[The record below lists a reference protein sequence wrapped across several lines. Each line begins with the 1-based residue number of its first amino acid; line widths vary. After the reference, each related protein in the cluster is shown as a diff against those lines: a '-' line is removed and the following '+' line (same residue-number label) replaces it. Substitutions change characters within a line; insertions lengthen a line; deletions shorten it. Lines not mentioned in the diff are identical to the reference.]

1 MHNPRLDQLSDYPFE
16 RLRALLSAPPGASP
30 PLDMAIG
37 APRHAPPDFFAAALA
52 DAGAGW
58 RRYPPREG
66 LPDLRHA
73 IAEWLSRRY
82 RVPTS
87 MVDPDRQIVPVSG
100 TREALFMAALLAAP
114 RRKGGQPAV
123 LMPNPTYQVYPGAA
137 TMAGAEPILLAATPD
152 NGFQPDLESLPAEL
166 LGRTCLAYLN
176 SPANP
181 QGSILD
187 LERLKSAVELARR
200 HDFVLAVDECYAEI
214 YTGDAPPGALEA
226 CRDLDGTCANVL
238 IFHSLSKRSNLPGLR
253 SGFVAGDRELISRFK
268 TLRDYGGAQV
278 PLPVQEVSAALWR
291 DEDHVTASRALYRD
305 KFDLALDIFGDAHG
319 CARPGGAFYLWLDV
333 GDGEAAARRLWQE
346 AGIRVMPGAY
356 LGRDA
361 GGANPGAPYIR
372 VALVHSMDETAPALT
387 RMAAMLDSQSLTR
400 SN

>member
-1 MHNPRLDQLSDYPFE
+1 MHNPLLDQLSDYPFE
-16 RLRALLSAPPGASP
+16 RLRALLSGPPGAP
-30 PLDMAIG
+30 APLDMAIG

-52 DAGAGW
+52 RAGAGW
-58 RRYPPREG
+58 CRYPPREG

-73 IAEWLSRRY
+73 VAEWLTRRY
-82 RVPTS
+82 RLPAC
-87 MVDPDRQIVPVSG
+87 MVEPDRQIVPVSG
-100 TREALFMAALLAAP
+100 TREALFMAALVATP
-114 RRKGGQPAV
+114 RRKGSPPAV

-137 TMAGAEPILLAATPD
+137 TMAGAEPILLPATPE
-152 NGFQPDLESLPAEL
+152 NGFQPDLGSLPTEL
-166 LGRTCLAYLN
+166 LDRTCLAYMN

-187 LERLKSAVELARR
+187 VDRLTGAIELARR

-226 CRDLDGTCANVL
+226 CRDLDHTCDNVL

-253 SGFVAGDRELISRFK
+253 SGFVAGDRKLISLFK

-319 CARPGGAFYLWLDV
+319 CARPGGGFYLWLDV
-333 GDGEAAARRLWQE
+333 GDGAAAARRLWDE
-346 AGIRVMPGAY
+346 AGLRVMPGAY
-356 LGRDA
+356 LGRGQ

-372 VALVHSMDETAPALT
+372 VALVHGMDETASALT
-387 RMAAMLDSQSLTR
+387 RMAAILDG
-400 SN
+400 